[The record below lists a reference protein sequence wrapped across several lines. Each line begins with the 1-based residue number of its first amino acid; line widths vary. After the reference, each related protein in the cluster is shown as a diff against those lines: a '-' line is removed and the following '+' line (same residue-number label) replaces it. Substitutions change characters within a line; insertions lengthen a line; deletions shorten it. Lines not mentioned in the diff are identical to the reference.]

1 MDHREAQKS
10 QAVER
15 YILNEM
21 SDDER
26 DRFEEHYFDCRDCG
40 ADVLAG
46 ERFIANV
53 RATAYIKPVADE
65 KPIDKNKVVPFPRP
79 WWTTWISPAAAAMLV
94 VIAGVLVQ
102 SRPKPEAKPSL
113 ELVPAV
119 SFISGESRAPGA
131 PPTELRAGV
140 SNNLLVVDMDPEWEF
155 PKYEFQLRKTDG
167 KVDLTERMTA
177 EQAKDRVSLLPRSLP
192 AGSYILAIHGVRTD
206 GNRPVI
212 ATYEVRVR

>member
-40 ADVLAG
+40 ADVLALESMMANG
-46 ERFIANV
+46 RAIAHEEPIANQQS
-53 RATAYIKPVADE
+53 
-65 KPIDKNKVVPFPRP
+65 IDKEKVIPFPPRRS
-79 WWTTWISPAAAAMLV
+79 WAWISVAAAAVLV
-94 VIAGVLVQ
+94 VIAGVLVP
-102 SRPKPEAKPSL
+102 SRQKPSM
-113 ELVPAV
+113 EFVTAAT
-119 SFISGESRAPGA
+119 FITGESRGPGA
-131 PPTELRAGV
+131 PPIELRAGV
-140 SNNLLVVDMDPEWEF
+140 SNNLLVVVTSPEWKF

-167 KVDLTERMTA
+167 KVDLTARMTA
-177 EQAKDRVSLLPRSLP
+177 EQAKDQVTLLPRSLP